1 MIYNILGAED
11 EMELLIRIK
20 NNSVTTNAVVEAGS
34 SWFLLESKKPQSTD
48 YAEPASNVQ
57 INPAVELIEMQ

>member
-1 MIYNILGAED
+1 
-11 EMELLIRIK
+11 MELLIRIK
-20 NNSVTTNAVVEAGS
+20 NNFITTNAVVEAPN

>member
-1 MIYNILGAED
+1 
-11 EMELLIRIK
+11 MELLIRIK
-20 NNSVTTNAVVEAGS
+20 NNFISTNAVVEAPN
-34 SWFLLESKKPQSTD
+34 SWFLLKSKKPQTTD